1 MESKSRRT
9 PRVAASVEDRPP
21 AATRAAPQ
29 PAVAP
34 RKPPAIPQPA
44 LPPDESAAAPPSAAP
59 EDPAP
64 AAPFADR
71 VEDPAP
77 PPSAAPEDPAP
88 AAPFAERVQDPA
100 PPAALALPPMP
111 LVVQPAPAIAAEISD
126 DMLSAIAQSRA
137 ALARGLEAIGNE
149 VASFARHSLDAS
161 ARAAIQLLEAK
172 TWADAVA
179 VNSGLARTSF
189 DYWLGSTAKV
199 SELGIKLAID
209 WSKPL
214 ASEFG
219 KVWSGTQPAR

>member
-9 PRVAASVEDRPP
+9 PRLAASVEDRPP

-34 RKPPAIPQPA
+34 PEPPVASQPA
-44 LPPDESAAAPPSAAP
+44 LPQAESAAVPPSAAP
-59 EDPAP
+59 EDPAR
-64 AAPFADR
+64 AAPVADC
-71 VEDPAP
+71 VE
-77 PPSAAPEDPAP
+77 
-88 AAPFAERVQDPA
+88 DPA

-111 LVVQPAPAIAAEISD
+111 LVVQPAPAIAAETSD
-126 DMLSAIAQSRA
+126 DMFSAIAQSRA
-137 ALARGLEAIGNE
+137 ALARGLESIGNE

-161 ARAAIQLLEAK
+161 AQAAIQLLEAK

-179 VNSGLARTSF
+179 VNSGFARTSF

-199 SELGIKLAID
+199 SELGIRLVID

-219 KVWSGTQPAR
+219 KGWSGAQPAR

>member
-1 MESKSRRT
+1 MESKPRRT

-77 PPSAAPEDPAP
+77 P
-88 AAPFAERVQDPA
+88 
-100 PPAALALPPMP
+100 AALALPPMP
-111 LVVQPAPAIAAEISD
+111 LVVQPAPAIAAETSD
-126 DMLSAIAQSRA
+126 DMFSAIAQSRA

-161 ARAAIQLLEAK
+161 AQAAIQLLEAK

-199 SELGIKLAID
+199 SELGIRLAID

-219 KVWSGTQPAR
+219 KVWSGAQPAR